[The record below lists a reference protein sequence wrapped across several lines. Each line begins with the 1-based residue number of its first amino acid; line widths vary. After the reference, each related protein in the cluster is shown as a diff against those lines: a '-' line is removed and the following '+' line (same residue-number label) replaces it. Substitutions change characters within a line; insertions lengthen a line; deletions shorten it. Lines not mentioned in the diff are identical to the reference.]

1 MISDIEH
8 FVMFLLAISM
18 STLENYLSGSFS
30 ICKLAYLWGFLV
42 FSCRSSSYI
51 LLSHYDIYSLQ
62 ICYISTVFIVS
73 FDEESIW
80 IKNQEPEI

>member
-30 ICKLAYLWGFLV
+30 ICKLAYLW
-42 FSCRSSSYI
+42 
-51 LLSHYDIYSLQ
+51 
-62 ICYISTVFIVS
+62 VS
-73 FDEESIW
+73 FFFFFAI
-80 IKNQEPEI
+80 